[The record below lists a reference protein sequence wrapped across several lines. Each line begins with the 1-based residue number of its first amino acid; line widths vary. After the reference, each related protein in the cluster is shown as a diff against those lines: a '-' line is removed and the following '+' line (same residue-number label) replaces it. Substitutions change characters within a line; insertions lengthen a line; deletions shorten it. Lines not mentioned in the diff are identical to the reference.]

1 MCDISAGLI
10 VSACAMLAN
19 VVMIFG
25 VSAHGDLGVAAGA
38 FEVEPEYFNAQVVDV
53 LARFFPHV
61 KFSTDV

>member
-1 MCDISAGLI
+1 
-10 VSACAMLAN
+10 MLAN